1 MVNSPTSGGSAGQG
15 VRPARSGARLGRAG
29 LVCAWLAFALVAAFF
44 APPVAAYSDRAGTDI
59 VMDAPWKTVRDYIPV
74 MFFFP
79 QFEGGR
85 RVERIR
91 IFEYAAG
98 APVGPAVV
106 VDAASGPDTLNG
118 ATFVGPL
125 GEARGGLGAD
135 ERVTSFWHYIVRVPH
150 AALSLHGVPD
160 VHELRAEVEWTR
172 PGPLRRRLFRN
183 YRVLRV
189 IVDPRQFPSLA
200 PEDRY
205 FDTHVHTIAEQT
217 TSGIL
222 DVNGAS
228 KAFAGPIIMLL
239 EASYALGLVQTQP
252 RGGNWADYRDSIAIT
267 DHNIF
272 YSREP
277 YDAGVPPRFGPSAT
291 TDGHAGE
298 AAWYRTNLGHL
309 AGEEITLRRGSNQD
323 DSVTPN
329 LGHHLLAYDTRH
341 FEGPWHGGLFLTS
354 RLENPNTLEAVLGGM
369 KATNTTGFAYASH
382 PNLTGFVW
390 PPEYFAQA
398 IGFPPY
404 NSSAGPPVDSTRSE
418 FLFKGSEVWNIKMN
432 EVAAGSGH
440 LPASSAFDAMNPLPG
455 GSEAQRFRPNA
466 WDGELMRSLD
476 TFFGQLGRGL
486 LYSFQDAPKEK
497 FIRKLYMIAG
507 SDAHGDFNYADEVSA
522 TVVPYSGMLHSNAYA
537 RVRTYALVHDRP
549 AGARDELD
557 ALREGNAVLTDGP
570 IFEYRLDA
578 DGRHDPDAGT
588 ARWHDAVTRW
598 ENADGRIGGSGA
610 FDGGRT
616 MLVPLP
622 GENVWIRSLWMSS
635 ATPGAE
641 AITRLKFDR
650 VMESARDSFDVTVG
664 LEGTPDQRRLPKAM
678 DSLAA
683 LVVTARDL
691 GADERCITNP
701 VWVVPVRVEIAT
713 PGSKDRA
720 QPAVAFPAGAFKVAF
735 HFPLSMLAEAGTR
748 ACLRPLD
755 SRGNS
760 TDPEI
765 ELAPNP
771 GWEEENGV
779 TQARFSATNADSVLS
794 PPGDWDS
801 ESHACVAGVKS
812 FVVYLKNPADVHGN
826 VLNDVGRSFA
836 ITCPE
841 TPHVTGSGSPP
852 VPKR

>member
-1 MVNSPTSGGSAGQG
+1 MVDSPTSGGSAGRR
-15 VRPARSGARLGRAG
+15 VRPARTGARLGRAG
-29 LVCAWLAFALVAAFF
+29 LVCAWLAFALVAALF

-59 VMDAPWKTVRDYIPV
+59 VMDAPWRTVRDYIPV

-85 RVERIR
+85 CVERIR
-91 IFEYAAG
+91 IFECAAG
-98 APVGPAVV
+98 APIGPAVV

-135 ERVTSFWHYIVRVPH
+135 ERVTSFWHYIVRVPL
-150 AALSLHGVPD
+150 AALGTHGTSG
-160 VHELRAEVEWTR
+160 VHYLYAEVEWSR
-172 PGPLRRRLFRN
+172 KVLFWRQKMTSF
-183 YRVLRV
+183 RVLRV
-189 IVDPRQFPSLA
+189 LVGPAQFPSFD
-200 PEDRY
+200 PSDRY

-217 TSGIL
+217 TSGVL
-222 DVNGAS
+222 DVNRAH
-228 KAFAGPIIMLL
+228 KAYGGPIVMLL

-252 RGGNWADYRDSIAIT
+252 RGGNWADYRDSIVVT

-277 YDAGVPPRFGPSAT
+277 YDAGVPPRFGPTAT

-298 AAWYRTNLGHL
+298 AVWYRTNLGHL

-323 DSVTPN
+323 NSVSPN

-354 RLENPNTLEAVLGGM
+354 RLENPNTLAAVLAGM
-369 KATNTTGFAYASH
+369 KAANTTGFAYASH

-404 NSSAGPPVDSTRSE
+404 NSSAGPLVDSTRSE
-418 FLFKGSEVWNIKMN
+418 FLFKGSEVWNIKMD

-440 LPASSAFDAMNPLPG
+440 LPASSAFDAMNPFPG
-455 GSEAQRFRPNA
+455 GPEAQRFRPNA
-466 WDGELMRSLD
+466 WDGELMQSLD

-486 LYSFQDAPKEK
+486 VFSFQEAPKGK
-497 FIRKLYMIAG
+497 FIRKLYMSAG
-507 SDAHGDFNYADEVSA
+507 SDAHGDFNYTDEVTA

-537 RVRTYALVHDRP
+537 RVRTYALVHDRS
-549 AGARDELD
+549 AGARDALD
-557 ALREGNAVLTDGP
+557 ALREGNTVITDGP
-570 IFEYRLDA
+570 ILEYQLDA
-578 DGRHDPDAGT
+578 DGRHDPDAGA
-588 ARWHDAVTRW
+588 ARWHDAASRW
-598 ENADGRIGGSGA
+598 ENGDGRIGGSGT

-622 GENVWIRSLWMSS
+622 GESVWIRSMWKRS
-635 ATPGAE
+635 ATRGAGD
-641 AITRLKFDR
+641 ITRYKFDR
-650 VMESARDSFDVTVG
+650 VMACARDSFDVMAG
-664 LEGTPDQRRLPKAM
+664 LEGTPDQRPLPRGM

-691 GADERCITNP
+691 SVDERCIANP
-701 VWVVPVRVEIAT
+701 VWVVPVRIQVET
-713 PGSKDRA
+713 PPWEGRA
-720 QPAVAFPAGAFKVAF
+720 LPPVLPPRSLKVVFQFPI
-735 HFPLSMLAEAGTR
+735 SMSAEAGTR

-765 ELAPNP
+765 ELAPDP

-779 TQARFSATNADSVLS
+779 MHARFSATNADSVLS
-794 PPGDWDS
+794 PPADWDA
-801 ESHACVAGVKS
+801 ESHACIPGVKS
-812 FVVYLKNPADVHGN
+812 FVVYLKSPADVHGN
-826 VLNDVGRSFA
+826 ALNDVGRAFA
-836 ITCPE
+836 
-841 TPHVTGSGSPP
+841 TPAHVRADP
-852 VPKR
+852 RAH